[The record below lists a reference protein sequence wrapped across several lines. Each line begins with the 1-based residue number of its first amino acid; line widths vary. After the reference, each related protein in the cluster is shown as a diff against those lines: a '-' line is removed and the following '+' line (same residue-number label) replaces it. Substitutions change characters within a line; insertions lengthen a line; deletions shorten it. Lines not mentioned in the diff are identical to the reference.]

1 METKK
6 RMLHRKVIYKKI
18 KIKKEKMSMM
28 TIILTNIALLTTVIR
43 GIINRGMMMDL
54 DRSTMVEGKET
65 IIEEIR
71 IKIGHFLK
79 DMTSIKRRGNIIINK
94 ISITTK
100 HTIDLIMKFRTK
112 ILVLRK
118 LADLKDVIITTVSKP
133 EAERKLRVT
142 IEIINDHIL

>member
-6 RMLHRKVIYKKI
+6 KMLRKKVINKKI

-54 DRSTMVEGKET
+54 DRSPMVEGKET

-79 DMTSIKRRGNIIINK
+79 DVSSMNRIGSIIINK
-94 ISITTK
+94 VSIITK